1 MITICPLD
9 SPQLSTTLEEESH
22 CDPTSSEAM
31 VWCGTV
37 APRETL
43 SVAPT
48 ASPACPSPAALG
60 AEGGPLAWGGGL
72 EFTGRAAPE
81 VPERPAKPKA
91 LYNTGLFL
99 ERTLTFGAR
108 RPSFK
113 LKKAR
118 KHGRALSPG
127 SLGSTALRPWGR
139 AAGARDGP
147 GPGRPA
153 QTAEPGA
160 REGVARGTARPGPAR
175 PARLGRKAGRLAR
188 APHDCELTR
197 QRASPVAPRA
207 AAGRAARRVGLP
219 GPGAT

>member
-60 AEGGPLAWGGGL
+60 SEGGPLAWGGGL

-139 AAGARDGP
+139 AAGARAPRAD
-147 GPGRPA
+147 R
-153 QTAEPGA
+153 GA
-160 REGVARGTARPGPAR
+160 RGSGGRRARHGAARPGPRGSGAKRGGSPGR
-175 PARLGRKAGRLAR
+175 PTTAN
-188 APHDCELTR
+188 
-197 QRASPVAPRA
+197 
-207 AAGRAARRVGLP
+207 
-219 GPGAT
+219 